1 MMRRHDNALVL
12 VLMMFVLSNLVNCT
26 VGHGCNN
33 GFHAKKNSSLGG
45 LALGLVR
52 RGGGIAQAIE
62 RSKERLHMFLKDP
75 ESPIHAGNG
84 EFLMLIGIG
93 SPALNYNAIVD
104 TGSDLIWTQCKP
116 CSDCYKQRGQIFDP
130 SKSKTYST
138 VPCSSSLCRALP
150 SASCGPDC
158 QYMYEYGDYS
168 YTMGDLAYETFTLAT
183 TTRGNVA
190 IPRVAFGCGHD
201 NQGGGFAQ
209 GSGLV
214 GLGRGRLSLISQM
227 GSTANNKFSYCLVS
241 VNDPASKTS
250 PLLFG
255 DSADLRGSGIKST
268 PIVTNEAQPT
278 FYYLDL
284 QGVSVD
290 GSRLSIPHGTFDIKA
305 DGSGG
310 VIIDSGTTITY
321 LEQDGYDS
329 VKTAVQASMKLREAD
344 GSRIG
349 LDLCY
354 KLPFDSSAVK
364 VPAITFHFA
373 GADFYLPGQNAFYRD
388 EESQLFC
395 LAMAASNGLSIFGNI
410 QQQNYHIL
418 YDLGINRLSFIH
430 TACDAL

>member
-1 MMRRHDNALVL
+1 MKGPRSGLDATLQLGAWPLLVL
-12 VLMMFVLSNLVNCT
+12 AVLSFSPLLLGGKMLKDLISVDLYIYIMFMVVKQFIAQRNW
-26 VGHGCNN
+26 HGCNN

-75 ESPIHAGNG
+75 ESPIHAGN
-84 EFLMLIGIG
+84 
-93 SPALNYNAIVD
+93 
-104 TGSDLIWTQCKP
+104 
-116 CSDCYKQRGQIFDP
+116 
-130 SKSKTYST
+130 
-138 VPCSSSLCRALP
+138 
-150 SASCGPDC
+150 
-158 QYMYEYGDYS
+158 
-168 YTMGDLAYETFTLAT
+168 
-183 TTRGNVA
+183 
-190 IPRVAFGCGHD
+190 
-201 NQGGGFAQ
+201 
-209 GSGLV
+209 
-214 GLGRGRLSLISQM
+214 
-227 GSTANNKFSYCLVS
+227 

-418 YDLGINRLSFIH
+418 YDLGINRELI
-430 TACDAL
+430 